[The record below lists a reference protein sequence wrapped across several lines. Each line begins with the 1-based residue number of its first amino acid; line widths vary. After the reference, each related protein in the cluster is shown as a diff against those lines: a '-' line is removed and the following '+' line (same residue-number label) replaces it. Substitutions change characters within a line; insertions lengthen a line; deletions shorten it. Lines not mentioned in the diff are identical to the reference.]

1 MCKEFKKQL
10 TQKCILQTKTS
21 KTFSELNILP
31 YVELPLSSDVIIKA
45 SKPSL
50 GRNQSLFII
59 FFTIFNQRS
68 FERNCSL
75 TCLKDTTA
83 EKKVIY
89 QSIKKKIKSF
99 SFYGWKVPSMCKVFE
114 KCLMNLI
121 SVHLIFIS
129 IKARWVIQCWDSPR
143 FKLY

>member
-59 FFTIFNQRS
+59 FLQF
-68 FERNCSL
+68 
-75 TCLKDTTA
+75 
-83 EKKVIY
+83 
-89 QSIKKKIKSF
+89 SIKEVLKEIA
-99 SFYGWKVPSMCKVFE
+99 V
-114 KCLMNLI
+114 
-121 SVHLIFIS
+121 
-129 IKARWVIQCWDSPR
+129 
-143 FKLY
+143 